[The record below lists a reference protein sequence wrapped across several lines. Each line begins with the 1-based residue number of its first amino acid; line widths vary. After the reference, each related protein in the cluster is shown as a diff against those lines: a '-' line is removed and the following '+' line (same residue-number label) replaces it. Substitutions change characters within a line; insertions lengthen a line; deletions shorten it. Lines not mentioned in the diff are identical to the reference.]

1 MELSVHL
8 GVLGELGFEKYVST
22 GGSTL
27 WDMGVDGVK
36 MPRRCR
42 RGVVGDGVEID
53 HGIPGNHVGQ
63 LRCDVFRGSSLK
75 VLGFLVH
82 FKVVCLVVRRWGL
95 ECGWERVGQAG
106 CRRA

>member
-1 MELSVHL
+1 MR
-8 GVLGELGFEKYVST
+8 KYGSA

-27 WDMGVDGVK
+27 WDIGVDGVAVS
-36 MPRRCR
+36 RRCR
-42 RGVVGDGVEID
+42 RGVVSDGVEVD
-53 HGIPGNHVGQ
+53 HGIPSNHVGQ
-63 LRCDVFRGSSLK
+63 LLCDVFRGSFLK

-82 FKVVCLVVRRWGL
+82 FEVVCRVVRRWRL

>member
-27 WDMGVDGVK
+27 WDMGVDGVT

-42 RGVVGDGVEID
+42 RGVVGYGVEVD
-53 HGIPGNHVGQ
+53 HGILSNHVGQ
-63 LRCDVFRGSSLK
+63 FWCDVFRGSSLN
-75 VLGFLVH
+75 VLGFMIH
-82 FKVVCLVVRRWGL
+82 FKFVCRVVRRRGL
-95 ECGWERVGQAG
+95 ECGWEGVGHAMWSG
-106 CRRA
+106 A